1 MVVQVPLDDYG
12 YANAR
17 VRAMTARLLDEHVYQ
32 QILEAP
38 DYHSA
43 IGVLEDTEYAKEVEE
58 AVLEGINPTNI
69 DRALTKNMIRNF
81 DRIKHFIS
89 GRPHELIE
97 ILLSRWDLYNVK
109 TILRGKRALVPNTEI
124 ERNLV
129 PIGFLDMTVLG
140 EIVRQPDLR
149 SALDAVVV
157 FSMEWPIPYGR
168 AITSTLPEFLREHD
182 LSIVETALDQLH
194 YRHVISQARGKDVNS
209 ALVRKVIAMEIDVI
223 NIMNLL
229 RLCGLEL
236 AKEGALKYFLPHGSL
251 SQEEYVRIMGLGQPE
266 AVAGELMRVLPQY
279 REPIS
284 LGMRQFDEKGESAVL
299 DELEKHVIK
308 TCIHLTRD
316 PLGIGVII
324 RYMWL
329 KYLEVMN
336 LRIIIRGKSI
346 GLIESQIR
354 KELFLFD
361 EVLRKSA

>member
-1 MVVQVPLDDYG
+1 MIQVPLEDYG

-17 VRAMTARLLDEHVYQ
+17 VRAMMARLLDEQVYR

-43 IGVLEDTEYAKEVEE
+43 IGVLEDTEYAKDVEE

-69 DRALTKNMIRNF
+69 DRALTKNLIRNF

-97 ILLSRWDLYNVK
+97 VLLSRWDLYNVK
-109 TILRGKRALVPNTEI
+109 TILRGKRALVPSIEI

-140 EIVRQPDLR
+140 EIIRQPDLR
-149 SALDAVVV
+149 SALDAMVV

-168 AITSTLPEFLREHD
+168 AISASLAEFLHEHD

-194 YRHVISQARGKDVNS
+194 YRHVISKVKGKDVNS
-209 ALVRKVIAMEIDVI
+209 VLVRKVISMEIDVI
-223 NIMNLL
+223 NILNLL

-236 AKEGALKYFLPHGSL
+236 EKERASGYFIPEGTLARDEFL
-251 SQEEYVRIMGLGQPE
+251 RILFLGQPE
-266 AVAGELMRVLPQY
+266 QVAQEIMRVLPQY
-279 REPIS
+279 REPVS
-284 LGMRQFDEKGESAVL
+284 LGMRSFDEKGESAVL
-299 DELEKHVIK
+299 DELEKHVIR
-308 TCIHLTRD
+308 TCINLTRD

-324 RYMWL
+324 KYMWL
-329 KYLEVMN
+329 KYLEVLN

-361 EVLRKSA
+361 EVLAKSA